1 MRQPSGSKRLEVPRQ
16 KSFLLGKST
25 WSRQKFFLAK
35 STRSRE
41 KFSLA
46 KSKRSRE
53 KFSLAKKTEETEK
66 AEKTG
71 YVGVGLL
78 DNKAAG

>member
-1 MRQPSGSKRLEVPRQ
+1 MRERQPSGPKRLE
-16 KSFLLGKST
+16 KFL
-25 WSRQKFFLAK
+25 LAK

-46 KSKRSRE
+46 KRTRSTE

-66 AEKTG
+66 TG
-71 YVGVGLL
+71 YVGVGFLGNL
-78 DNKAAG
+78 GAG